1 MKAISTRVNWTSV
14 ALLTILAAFVGSQ
27 SWATRAAPVRPAVV
41 ATVNLERAL
50 NSLDERSAAA
60 AALKTMAEGFDVE
73 ATKKRDGLELLSGD
87 IDLYPAGSVN
97 HREKTEELARR
108 TYNLQAYIEFAAR
121 KLELAKSKSLH
132 DSYIQL
138 KKTVAELSEKN
149 GYDMVFV
156 NDAIVLLPENPLEA
170 ETMRQISAR
179 RMLYSSGQIDI
190 TDDLIAAM
198 NETFQLQGP

>member
-1 MKAISTRVNWTSV
+1 MKTISKRVNWTTV
-14 ALLTILAAFVGSQ
+14 ALLTLLAALVGSQ

-60 AALKTMAEGFDVE
+60 AELKTMAEKFDQE
-73 ATKKRDGLELLSGD
+73 ALSKREDLELLSGD
-87 IDLYPAGSVN
+87 LDLYPAGSSN
-97 HREKTEELARR
+97 HREKTEELARK
-108 TYNLQAYIEFAAR
+108 TYNLQAFIEFAAR

-132 DSYIQL
+132 GSYLNL

-156 NDAIVLLPENPLEA
+156 NDAIVALPENPVEA

-179 RMLYSSGQIDI
+179 RMLYSVDQIDI

-198 NETFQLQGP
+198 NEAFQLQGP